1 MSPVTLPDL
10 VHDARQGDP
19 RAWDELVRRYGG
31 LVAAVAR
38 AHRLHEADAA
48 DVTQATWLKLVVN
61 LTALRD
67 PAALGGWLA
76 TTARRECLRVL
87 RDAARAVPYA
97 EPPERVDD
105 APGIDAGVLVTERDA
120 QLWGAFA
127 RLGQRDQA
135 LLRMLA
141 ADPPPSYSDISAAL
155 GMPIGSIGPTR
166 ARALERLRRELDRE
180 GQYPAGKLSVRTRF
194 SG

>member
-1 MSPVTLPDL
+1 MHAAVSIPDL

-19 RAWDELVRRYGG
+19 QAWEELVRRYAG
-31 LVAAVAR
+31 LVASVAR
-38 AHRLHEADAA
+38 SHRLYDADAA
-48 DVTQATWLKLVVN
+48 DVAQATWLKLVVHLN
-61 LTALRD
+61 GLRD
-67 PAALGGWLA
+67 PAALCGWLA

-87 RDAARAVPYA
+87 RDAGRVVPCAETPDRAD
-97 EPPERVDD
+97 ESPELDD
-105 APGIDAGVLVTERDA
+105 ALLAEERDA

-141 ADPPPSYSDISAAL
+141 ADPPPSYTEISAAL

-166 ARALERLRRELDRE
+166 ARALGRLRREIDRAE
-180 GQYPAGKLSVRTRF
+180 TQPRA
-194 SG
+194 